1 MKNSKEFVRKKIAI
15 PHMGNYFIALKELI
29 EPLGD
34 IVYTPAITKKTIDL
48 GSRHSPEAA
57 CVPFKYNLGNYIEA
71 LDKGA
76 NYIIQAGGGCRF
88 GYYGE
93 VQEEILRKLGYEFE
107 FFKFPNDYNP
117 WRLARALQKVNPNA
131 SLFSIFKSFGR
142 ALLKIRAIDEAEE
155 YIRLNIGFEES
166 KGELEK
172 LFKQFLSE
180 LNRAKKL
187 SDIEKVRKDYLKK
200 MKSVKINK
208 PKNPIRVGVL
218 GEVYVVM
225 EPFANFFIEKQLAER
240 GIEVHRHTSLS
251 STLHDLFLDKRVMKN
266 FLKEAYPY
274 LENDTGAHGTETVGL
289 AHHLAKAGFD
299 GAIHIKPFG
308 CIPEVNA
315 MTPLHRLSS
324 DYKFP
329 IIYFS
334 FDSQTSET
342 GVKTRLEAFYD
353 LLIMKKQKN
362 G

>member
-1 MKNSKEFVRKKIAI
+1 
-15 PHMGNYFIALKELI
+15 MGNYFLAFKEI
-29 EPLGD
+29 VEPLGD
-34 IVYTPAITKKTIDL
+34 IVYTPIITKKTIDL
-48 GSRHSPEAA
+48 GSRYSPESA

-76 NYIIQAGGGCRF
+76 NFIIQAGGGCRF

-117 WRLARALQKVNPNA
+117 LRLGRALQKINPNV
-131 SLFSIFKSFGR
+131 SLFTIFQSFAK
-142 ALLKIRAIDEAEE
+142 ALLKIKAIDDVEE
-155 YIRLNIGFEES
+155 YLRLNIGFEEN
-166 KGELEK
+166 KGELEN
-172 LFKQFLSE
+172 LFKTFLSD
-180 LNRAKKL
+180 LNKAKKL
-187 SDIEKVRKDYLKK
+187 LEINKVRKDYLRRIRE
-200 MKSVKINK
+200 VKINK
-208 PKNPIRVGVL
+208 PENPIRVGVL

-225 EPFANFFIEKQLAER
+225 EPFSNFFIEKQLAAK

-251 STLHDLFLDKRVMKN
+251 NTLRDLFLNKRVMKE
-266 FLKEAYPY
+266 FLKKAYPY

-289 AHHLAKAGFD
+289 AHHLAKNSFD

>member
-1 MKNSKEFVRKKIAI
+1 MKNKNFVRKKIAI
-15 PHMGNYFIALKELI
+15 PHMGNYFLALKEI
-29 EPLGD
+29 VEPLGD
-34 IVYTPAITKKTIDL
+34 VVYTPIITKKTIDL
-48 GSRHSPEAA
+48 GSRHSPESA

-76 NYIIQAGGGCRF
+76 DYIVQAGGGCRF

-93 VQEEILRKLGYEFE
+93 VQEEILKKLGYKFG

-117 WRLARALQKVNPNA
+117 LRLGRALQKINPNV
-131 SLFSIFKSFGR
+131 SLFTIFKSFGR
-142 ALLKIRAIDEAEE
+142 AILKIKAIDEIEE
-155 YIRLNIGFEES
+155 YLRLNIGFEEK

-172 LFKQFLSE
+172 IFKQFLSD
-180 LNRAKKL
+180 LNRAKGL
-187 SDIEKVRKDYLKK
+187 MAINRVRKEYLKK
-200 MKSVKINK
+200 IQAVKINK
-208 PKNPIRVGVL
+208 PENPIRVGIL

-225 EPFANFFIEKQLAER
+225 EPFSNFFIEKQLAEK

-251 STLHDLFLDKRVMKN
+251 STLHDLFLNKRVMKE

-289 AHHLAKAGFD
+289 AHKLAKEGFD

-315 MTPLHRLSS
+315 MSPLHRLSS

>member
-1 MKNSKEFVRKKIAI
+1 
-15 PHMGNYFIALKELI
+15 MGNYFLALKELV

-34 IVYTPAITKKTIDL
+34 IVYTPIITKKTIDL
-48 GSRHSPEAA
+48 GSRYSPESA

-76 NYIIQAGGGCRF
+76 DYIVQAGGGCRF

-93 VQEEILRKLGYEFE
+93 VQEEILKKLGYKFE

-117 WRLARALQKVNPNA
+117 IRLGRALQKINPDV
-131 SLFSIFKSFGR
+131 SLFTILMSFAR
-142 ALLKIRAIDEAEE
+142 AILKIKAIDEIEE
-155 YIRLNIGFEES
+155 YLRLNIGFEEN
-166 KGELEK
+166 KGEFEK
-172 LFKQFLSE
+172 LFKLFLSD
-180 LNRAKKL
+180 LNKSKKL
-187 SDIEKVRKDYLKK
+187 LDINKVRKDYLKK
-200 MKSVKINK
+200 VKEVKTNK
-208 PKNPIRVGVL
+208 PKNPIRVGIL

-225 EPFANFFIEKQLAER
+225 EPFSNFFVEKQLAEK

-251 STLHDLFLDKRVMKN
+251 STLHDLFLNKRIMKG

-289 AHHLAKAGFD
+289 AHRLAKEGFD

-315 MTPLHRLSS
+315 MTPLHKLSS